1 MSLINQMLQDLE
13 TRPGA
18 QGSAAGMHRDVR
30 ASGEPTA
37 RRSLVGLLVALLVLV
52 AVGAGGYRAWQ
63 RFSAIEPLPS
73 LSPELSLQISAALLS
88 MEPLQGAAAAPEA
101 PLPLVSAP
109 GMPPPAADVAVPPVG
124 MMPKPAPVPPAVEPI
139 VPAPSTRDR
148 GNPTPPVAAAS
159 GNPAPVERAPVPERA
174 KPKEATPR
182 QLAEVEYRRGIALA
196 QQGRSA
202 ESIPLF
208 ERALELDASYADARH
223 SLVTQL
229 MEAKNIDG
237 AIQRLQEGLVANRAD
252 GAMAMMLARIQIDRG
267 QTNAAIDTLSRSL
280 PYDRDRA
287 DYHAFMAGL
296 LQKEGR
302 HREAIDYYL
311 NALRKVPRNAVWWMG
326 IGISLQAEKR
336 NAEARDAF
344 SRADSIGGMSADLQA
359 FVRQRLE
366 QLR

>member
-13 TRPGA
+13 SRPRA
-18 QGSAAGMHRDVR
+18 HGSAASMHRDVR

-37 RRSLVGLLVALLVLV
+37 RRSLVGLLLALLLLV
-52 AVGAGGYRAWQ
+52 AVGAGGYLALQ
-63 RFSAIEPLPS
+63 RFSAIEPSPS
-73 LSPELSLQISAALLS
+73 LPPELSLQIAEALRS
-88 MEPLQGAAAAPEA
+88 MEPLQGAAAPEA
-101 PLPLVSAP
+101 APPVMLAP
-109 GMPPPAADVAVPPVG
+109 GMPPPAAGVIVPPIG

-139 VPAPSTRDR
+139 VPAPSFRER
-148 GNPTPPVAAAS
+148 GNPPPAAAAAS
-159 GNPAPVERAPVPERA
+159 NPPPAQAEGAPVPERP
-174 KPKEATPR
+174 KPMDPTPR
-182 QLAEVEYRRGIALA
+182 QLAEVEFRRGIALA
-196 QQGRSA
+196 QQGRPA

-208 ERALELDASYADARH
+208 ERALELDASYADARR

-229 MEAKNIDG
+229 MEAKNVEA
-237 AIQRLQEGLVANRAD
+237 AIKRLEEGLAVNRAD
-252 GAMAMMLARIQIDRG
+252 GAMAMMLARIQIDGG
-267 QTNAAIDTLSRSL
+267 QTKAAIDTLSRSL

-287 DYHAFMAGL
+287 ENHAFMAGL
-296 LQKEGR
+296 LQKENR

-326 IGISLQAEKR
+326 LGISLQAEKR

-344 SRADSIGGMSADLQA
+344 SRADSIGGMPADLQA